1 MNDSLI
7 TVSGQIKREPQS
19 IRIETPMGAIESDS
33 GNHAI
38 DSITIVIIIMVLYIC
53 KKIIDKYFRRK

>member
-7 TVSGQIKREPQS
+7 TITGQIKREPQS

-33 GNHAI
+33 GNHVTDGA
-38 DSITIVIIIMVLYIC
+38 TIVIIILVLYVG
-53 KKIIDKYFRRK
+53 KKIIDKYVKK

>member
-38 DSITIVIIIMVLYIC
+38 DSITIIIIIAVIYIG
-53 KKIIDKYFRRK
+53 KKLIDKYIKK

>member
-33 GNHAI
+33 GNHVT
-38 DSITIVIIIMVLYIC
+38 DSATIVIIILVLYMG
-53 KKIIDKYFRRK
+53 KKIIDKYVKK

>member
-1 MNDSLI
+1 MNDTL
-7 TVSGQIKREPQS
+7 SGQIKREPQS
-19 IRIETPMGAIESDS
+19 IKIETPMGTIESDS

-38 DSITIVIIIMVLYIC
+38 DSITIVIIIMVLYIG